1 MEKDMK
7 RNVLFVSV
15 HPDDETLGCG
25 GTILKHKALGD
36 EINWLNV
43 TDIDNNHP
51 FNFAPE
57 LVMKRQVTIEKVK
70 ESYSFNKCLNLKFYT
85 MLLDTVGLSS
95 LIKQISKA
103 INEIQPDTLY
113 IPNRSD
119 VHSDHKITFQAIYS
133 CTKQFRYPFIKR
145 VLMYETLSESEFAP
159 ALAENAF
166 IPNVFVDIADYL
178 EDKLKI
184 MELYDTEI
192 MPDPLPRSKY
202 AIRALAAYRGSRI
215 CVQYA
220 EAFQSLMEIL

>member
-1 MEKDMK
+1 MGK
-7 RNVLFVSV
+7 NVLFVSV

-36 EINWLNV
+36 IINWLNI

-51 FNFAPE
+51 LGFSSE
-57 LVMKRQVTIEKVK
+57 VVRERQITIDKVK
-70 ESYSFNKCLNLKFYT
+70 DSYGFIKSKNLKFYT
-85 MLLDTVGLSS
+85 MLLDTIGISS
-95 LIKQISKA
+95 LIKKISET

-119 VHSDHKITFQAIYS
+119 VHSDHRISFQAIYS

-145 VLMYETLSESEFAP
+145 VLMYETLSETEFTP

-166 IPNVFVDIADYL
+166 IPNVFVDISDYL
-178 EDKLKI
+178 EEKLNI
-184 MELYDTEI
+184 MELYNTEI

-202 AIRALAAYRGSRI
+202 SIKALAAYRGSRI
-215 CVQYA
+215 GVQYA
-220 EAFQSLMEIL
+220 EAFQSLLEIV